1 MAKRTKPPA
10 RKGGAKKTAPP
21 MRRKSKRASALPH
34 VDLTAP
40 KRKPIP
46 AQVADGELRSVTQK
60 AFRPGLNTA
69 AAAHQRHNPRAA
81 AFTPEHP
88 TVEEQFDTSDR
99 YRYATMDKKLPEPKP
114 GLWARFRSA
123 ISGRWVTR
131 VFARAHPDTTVREKV
146 RQ

>member
-1 MAKRTKPPA
+1 MAKKTKTPA
-10 RKGGAKKTAPP
+10 RKGGAKKAAPP

-34 VDLTAP
+34 IDLTAP

-46 AQVADGELRSVTQK
+46 AQVADGELRPVTQK
-60 AFRPGLNTA
+60 ARRHGLSTA
-69 AAAHQRHNPRAA
+69 AAEHQRHNPRAV

-88 TVEEQFDTSDR
+88 TVEEQFEAEAR
-99 YRYATMDKKLPEPKP
+99 ALPKVAQPKP

-131 VFARAHPDTTVREKV
+131 LFAKAHPGTTVRERI